1 VTRNIVHQ
9 GKAGNGGG
17 RPATRWWNTRKWRR
31 IPCLAG
37 DYGRIKLVIAVTA
50 SAPEPAH
57 RSPLTRQD
65 EHAAAVI
72 RK

>member
-9 GKAGNGGG
+9 DRAGNGCG

-37 DYGRIKLVIAVTA
+37 DDGRIKLVIAVTA
-50 SAPEPAH
+50 SAPEPVH
-57 RSPLTRQD
+57 GSPLTLQH
-65 EHAAAVI
+65 EHPAAVI